1 MDTVMCYLGQG
12 NEDET
17 ALMEPGMGN
26 NKFVFLQDQV
36 IIEKNIQIHGTGPLG
51 NRPFPAE
58 HFRLYPL
65 QFSEEVV
72 RSERGFKPENGIQ
85 ECILGD
91 RPDRFRIIEA
101 GQGGN
106 AATGNFSYF
115 GDRPEKV
122 QFTIT
127 KVRPEADICYGF
139 HGVE

>member
-1 MDTVMCYLGQG
+1 MDTVRRYLGQG

-26 NKFVFLQDQV
+26 RQDIVLQNQV
-36 IIEKNIQIHGTGPLG
+36 IIEKNIQIHGTGTLG

-58 HFRLYPL
+58 HFRLDPL

-72 RSERGFKPENGIQ
+72 RSEGGFKPENSIQ

-91 RPDRFRIIEA
+91 GPDRFRIIEA
-101 GQGGN
+101 GQSGD
-106 AATGNFSYF
+106 AATGNFSDF

>member
-1 MDTVMCYLGQG
+1 MDTVRCYLGQG

-17 ALMEPGMGN
+17 AFMEPGMGN
-26 NKFVFLQDQV
+26 DKIVFLQDQI
-36 IIEKNIQIHGTGPLG
+36 IIEKNIQIHGTGTLG

-58 HFRLYPL
+58 HFRLDPL
-65 QFSEEVV
+65 QFCEEVV
-72 RSERGFKPENGIQ
+72 RSEGGVKPENGIQ

-101 GQGGN
+101 GQGGD
-106 AATGNFSYF
+106 AATGNFSDF

>member
-1 MDTVMCYLGQG
+1 MDTVRRYLGQG

-26 NKFVFLQDQV
+26 DKIVFLQDQV
-36 IIEKNIQIHGTGPLG
+36 IIKKNVQIHGTGTLG

-58 HFRLYPL
+58 HFRLDPL

-72 RSERGFKPENGIQ
+72 RSEGGVKPENGIQ
-85 ECILGD
+85 KGFLGN
-91 RPDRFRIIEA
+91 RPHRFRVIE
-101 GQGGN
+101 GGKGGN
-106 AATGNFSYF
+106 AATGKFADF